1 MNSALK
7 RRAGMILAFS
17 IILSGCGEK
26 LVVPSNETEAVAAQ
40 SDVGAMPDDA
50 ANDESLAD
58 RKPRKILSPDE
69 KRRVANL
76 LKIYREARAAGTS
89 DDEAARL
96 ASAQNR
102 QLAEEGLD
110 RIDPNIL
117 AAERRRE
124 AALDEREF
132 DKKVDALLRAQ
143 DKQPTTQP

>member
-1 MNSALK
+1 MNSALT
-7 RRAGMILAFS
+7 RRVGIILAFS
-17 IILSGCGEK
+17 MLMAGCGEK
-26 LVVPSNETEAVAAQ
+26 LVAPSNEAETVATQ
-40 SDVGAMPDDA
+40 GDVDLVPDDA
-50 ANDESLAD
+50 ANDEGLAD

-76 LKIYREARAAGTS
+76 LKIYRESRATGAT
-89 DDEAARL
+89 DDEAARV

-124 AALDEREF
+124 AALDQREY
-132 DKKVDALLRAQ
+132 DKKVDALAREQEKAATR
-143 DKQPTTQP
+143 P

>member
-1 MNSALK
+1 
-7 RRAGMILAFS
+7 MILA
-17 IILSGCGEK
+17 LSMLMAGCGDK
-26 LVVPSNETEAVAAQ
+26 LVVPSNEAETVAAQ
-40 SDVGAMPDDA
+40 TDVDATPDDA
-50 ANDESLAD
+50 ANDDGLVD

-76 LKIYREARAAGTS
+76 LKIYRDSRATGPT
-89 DDEAARL
+89 DDDAARQ

-124 AALDEREF
+124 AALDERAF
-132 DKKVDALLRAQ
+132 DKKVDALAREQEKAATR
-143 DKQPTTQP
+143 P

>member
-1 MNSALK
+1 MLMA
-7 RRAGMILAFS
+7 
-17 IILSGCGEK
+17 GCGEK
-26 LVVPSNETEAVAAQ
+26 LVAPSNEAETVATQ
-40 SDVGAMPDDA
+40 GDVDLVPDDA
-50 ANDESLAD
+50 ANDEGLAD

-76 LKIYREARAAGTS
+76 LKIYRESRATGAT
-89 DDEAARL
+89 DDEAARV

-124 AALDEREF
+124 AALDQREY
-132 DKKVDALLRAQ
+132 DKKVDALAREQEKAATR
-143 DKQPTTQP
+143 P

>member
-1 MNSALK
+1 
-7 RRAGMILAFS
+7 MILA
-17 IILSGCGEK
+17 LSMLMAGCGDK
-26 LVVPSNETEAVAAQ
+26 FVVPSNEAETVAAQ
-40 SDVGAMPDDA
+40 SDVDA
-50 ANDESLAD
+50 VPGDVAEDESFAD

-76 LKIYREARAAGTS
+76 LKIYRESRAAGSTG
-89 DDEAARL
+89 DEAARL

-124 AALDEREF
+124 AAQNEREF
-132 DKKVDALLRAQ
+132 DKKVDALAREQEKAATR
-143 DKQPTTQP
+143 P